1 MSACL
6 CVADCK
12 ICSAVH
18 KDVSLFLTG
27 TTEEYVQE
35 VARYRNESVILKN
48 AESLK
53 ECIDGK
59 MTEDDKKNAVNVLVS
74 PALCVYAAGACLGVC
89 SGQGAGGRWSPFFFS
104 TMPHGEVERMVWE
117 RLSPALELLNT
128 AQPPAWESAAPP
140 VSLASPGLGV
150 RPSALA
156 SRTPASPTGEPGYL
170 NC

>member
-1 MSACL
+1 MRWCPQQSPHSPRAHYTANRKWKTTNGWQGEPWREMKGGR
-6 CVADCK
+6 VADCK

-59 MTEDDKKNAVNVLVS
+59 MTEDDKKNAVNVLS
-74 PALCVYAAGACLGVC
+74 KI
-89 SGQGAGGRWSPFFFS
+89 
-104 TMPHGEVERMVWE
+104 H
-117 RLSPALELLNT
+117 
-128 AQPPAWESAAPP
+128 
-140 VSLASPGLGV
+140 ASPL
-150 RPSALA
+150 
-156 SRTPASPTGEPGYL
+156 
-170 NC
+170 C